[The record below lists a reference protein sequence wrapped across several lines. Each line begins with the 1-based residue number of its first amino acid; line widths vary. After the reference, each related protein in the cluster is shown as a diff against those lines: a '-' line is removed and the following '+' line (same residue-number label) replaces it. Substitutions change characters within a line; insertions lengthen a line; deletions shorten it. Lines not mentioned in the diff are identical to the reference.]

1 MGQQR
6 PTHPTVVVERMMQS
20 GTGPQLIAGHRIPTG
35 TVRVAVAQA
44 RLVTVLV
51 GQVSTARVA
60 IGRRLFRRKGVSRG
74 ELRGWGVFFSKGG
87 GYRRN
92 DRFDM

>member
-6 PTHPTVVVERMMQS
+6 PTHPTVAVERMMHS

-44 RLVTVLV
+44 GVVIVVV
-51 GQVSTARVA
+51 GQVSSARVA
-60 IGRRLFRRKGVSRG
+60 RGRRLFRKRG
-74 ELRGWGVFFSKGG
+74 SAGGRAEKLGFF
-87 GYRRN
+87 
-92 DRFDM
+92 FF